1 MTEKELF
8 DDRQF
13 RESVI
18 KDLEFIKAKLNN
30 GISAKQADHE
40 NRIRFLEK
48 GFYIAVG
55 VLALLELLLK
65 FWLKN

>member
-1 MTEKELF
+1 MAEI

-18 KDLEFIKAKLNN
+18 KDLEYIKAKLNN
-30 GISAKQADHE
+30 GISARQTDHE
-40 NRIRFLEK
+40 KRIRFLEK

-55 VLALLELLLK
+55 VLALLELMLK
-65 FWLKN
+65 FWLKG

>member
-1 MTEKELF
+1 MTDKELF

-30 GISAKQADHE
+30 GISAKQIDHE

-48 GFYIAVG
+48 GFYIVVG